1 MSMKNNNALII
12 GLLLILFMV
21 FQALNNY
28 HQRRILD
35 EIRTDYIE
43 KEKILLQRIDSV
55 SKQIKVSQKQ
65 TDSLI
70 RVTKNKETKIYNN
83 YYEREKDYINA
94 DDINDSIIEYL
105 SRRKFQR
112 FNF

>member
-1 MSMKNNNALII
+1 MKNNNALII
-12 GLLLILFMV
+12 GIMLVLFMV
-21 FQALNNY
+21 FQTLNNY

-35 EIRTDYIE
+35 EIRTYYIE
-43 KEKILLQRIDSV
+43 KEEILLQRIDSI
-55 SKQIKVSQKQ
+55 SNQIKHSQKQ

-83 YYEREKDYINA
+83 YYEREKDYINV
-94 DDINDSIIEYL
+94 DTINDSIVEYL

-112 FNF
+112 FTF

>member
-1 MSMKNNNALII
+1 M
-12 GLLLILFMV
+12 LILFMV

-35 EIRTDYIE
+35 EIRASYIE
-43 KEKILLQRIDSV
+43 KEEILLQRIDSV
-55 SKQIKVSQKQ
+55 SNQIKENQKQ

-94 DDINDSIIEYL
+94 DTINDSIIEYL
-105 SRRKFQR
+105 SRRKFKR
-112 FNF
+112 FNFQ